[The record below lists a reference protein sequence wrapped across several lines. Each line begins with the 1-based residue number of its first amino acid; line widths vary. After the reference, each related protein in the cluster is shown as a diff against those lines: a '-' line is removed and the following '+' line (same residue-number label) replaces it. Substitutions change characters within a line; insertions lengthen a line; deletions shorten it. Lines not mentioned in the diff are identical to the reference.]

1 MNNIHNV
8 EKTMQKYQQLAKDAQ
23 SNGDPVLAQNYL
35 QHADHFIR
43 ISDKQNSDK
52 TNNEMHTSQ
61 SNLNK
66 ASEETEKQEIDL
78 N

>member
-1 MNNIHNV
+1 MS
-8 EKTMQKYQQLAKDAQ
+8 E
-23 SNGDPVLAQNYL
+23 NYL

-43 ISDKQNSDK
+43 ICDKQNSDK